1 MGFYPHRAIRQRLSA
16 LYSDFNLQPLL
27 GTLEQTSIHLRYF
40 PSA

>member
-16 LYSDFNLQPLL
+16 LYSDFNLQALL
-27 GTLEQTSIHLRYF
+27 GTIAETITHLRYF